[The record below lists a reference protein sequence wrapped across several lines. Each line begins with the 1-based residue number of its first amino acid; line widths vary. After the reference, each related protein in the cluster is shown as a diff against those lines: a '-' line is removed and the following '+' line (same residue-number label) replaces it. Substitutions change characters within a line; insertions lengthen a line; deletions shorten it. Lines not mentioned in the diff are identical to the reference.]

1 MTTAGA
7 TTVGRVEF
15 GRRSRATLDVAAAVI
30 LFKLKRKDARKSC
43 LTAHYAVRMWSRSTF
58 PSPTAEQHATV
69 PTLRTE
75 LAGVKD
81 ELQALGSIPGTER
94 TAAG

>member
-1 MTTAGA
+1 
-7 TTVGRVEF
+7 
-15 GRRSRATLDVAAAVI
+15 
-30 LFKLKRKDARKSC
+30 
-43 LTAHYAVRMWSRSTF
+43 MWSRSTF
-58 PSPTAEQHATV
+58 PSPTAEQYATV

>member
-1 MTTAGA
+1 MVT
-7 TTVGRVEF
+7 GRPQELPHGPLRRPYVEQLNL
-15 GRRSRATLDVAAAVI
+15 SQPDCRA
-30 LFKLKRKDARKSC
+30 ARN
-43 LTAHYAVRMWSRSTF
+43 
-58 PSPTAEQHATV
+58 V